1 MDQNWTVQ
9 SANEEIKVQC
19 DYLQLPVSML
29 LVLLNRPGCYMTAM
43 REEGVERCFL
53 SDTDCALGEGCRMS
67 RSTWALPSR

>member
-43 REEGVERCFL
+43 REEGVE
-53 SDTDCALGEGCRMS
+53 
-67 RSTWALPSR
+67 